1 MSYAIKSINN
11 SGFTQIDENSEVFQV
26 IQTGTKP
33 VNVSYVTLPNTLPT
47 DCLVFARPQG
57 GRTSGTV
64 LLTGHITDFTI
75 SGTRTLRAY
84 MKYNLAC
91 DYAVVQRC
99 SEFTAPTSGYGINVY
114 KSNGELGFTSEQPML
129 RVIAARAVSFSNSSG
144 AFDSG
149 WYQGTTG
156 SIDTAYV
163 MLGPYIQYQ
172 YEQYQS
178 LGENF
183 YRYTF
188 RNAYFDYNNHK
199 IGTISSS
206 FSGDLQRGS
215 NVFTRT
221 NTGSKTEII
230 GYIV

>member
-1 MSYAIKSINN
+1 MSYGVQSINN
-11 SGFTQIDENSEVFQV
+11 SGFTQLDENSEVFQV

-33 VNVSYVTLPNTLPT
+33 VNVAYVTLPNTLPT

-64 LLTGHITDFTI
+64 LLTGHITDFT
-75 SGTRTLRAY
+75 SGGTRTLKAY
-84 MKYNLAC
+84 MRTDLAC

-99 SEFTAPTSGYGINVY
+99 SEFTEPTSGYGINVY
-114 KSNGELGFTSEQPML
+114 KSNGDLGFTSEQPML
-129 RVIAARAVSFSNSSG
+129 RVIAARGVNFSNSTG
-144 AFDSG
+144 AFDAG

-163 MLGPYIQYQ
+163 MLGPYIQYK
-172 YEQYQS
+172 YEQYAS
-178 LGENF
+178 FGENF

-199 IGTISSS
+199 VGTIAST

-221 NTGSKTEII
+221 NTGQKTEII

>member
-1 MSYAIKSINN
+1 
-11 SGFTQIDENSEVFQV
+11 
-26 IQTGTKP
+26 
-33 VNVSYVTLPNTLPT
+33 
-47 DCLVFARPQG
+47 VFARPQG

-64 LLTGHITDFTI
+64 ILTGWISDFTVN
-75 SGTRTLRAY
+75 GTRHLRAN

-99 SEFTAPTSGYGINVY
+99 SEFTEPTSGYGINVY
-114 KSNGELGFTSEQPML
+114 KSNGDLGFTSEQPML
-129 RVIAARAVSFSNSSG
+129 RVIAARSVSFSNSSG

-156 SIDTAYV
+156 SIDEAYV
-163 MLGPYIQYQ
+163 MLGPYIQYK

-183 YRYTF
+183 YRYTY
-188 RNAYFDYNNHK
+188 RNAKFDYNNHK
-199 IGTISSS
+199 MGTVSSS

-215 NVFTRT
+215 SVYTRT
-221 NTGSKTEII
+221 NTGQKTEIM

>member
-1 MSYAIKSINN
+1 MSYGIQSINN

-47 DCLVFARPQG
+47 DCLVFARPAG

-64 LLTGHITDFTI
+64 LLTGHITDFTN

-114 KSNGELGFTSEQPML
+114 KSNGDLAFTSEQPML
-129 RVIAARAVSFSNSSG
+129 RVIAARAVSFSSSTG

-156 SIDTAYV
+156 SIDTAYA
-163 MLGPYIQYQ
+163 MLGPYVRYK
-172 YEQYQS
+172 YEQYAS
-178 LGENF
+178 YGENYF
-183 YRYTF
+183 RYTY
-188 RNAYFDYNNHK
+188 RNAYFDYNNHRM
-199 IGTISSS
+199 GTVATTA
-206 FSGDLQRGS
+206 GNDLPRGS

-221 NTGSKTEII
+221 NTGQKTEII

>member
-64 LLTGHITDFTI
+64 LLTGHITDFT
-75 SGTRTLRAY
+75 SGGTRTLRAY

-99 SEFTAPTSGYGINVY
+99 SEFTAPTSGHGINVY
-114 KSNGELGFTSEQPML
+114 KSNGELGFTSEQPM
-129 RVIAARAVSFSNSSG
+129 FK
-144 AFDSG
+144 
-149 WYQGTTG
+149 
-156 SIDTAYV
+156 
-163 MLGPYIQYQ
+163 
-172 YEQYQS
+172 E
-178 LGENF
+178 
-183 YRYTF
+183 
-188 RNAYFDYNNHK
+188 
-199 IGTISSS
+199 
-206 FSGDLQRGS
+206 LQL
-215 NVFTRT
+215 
-221 NTGSKTEII
+221 EP
-230 GYIV
+230 

>member
-1 MSYAIKSINN
+1 MSYAIQSINS

-33 VNVSYVTLPNTLPT
+33 INQSYVTLPNTLPP

-64 LLTGHITDFTI
+64 ILTGYISDFTVN
-75 SGTRTLRAY
+75 GTRHLRAN

-99 SEFTAPTSGYGINVY
+99 SEFAEPTSGYGINVY
-114 KSNGELGFTSEQPML
+114 KSNGDLAFTSEQPML

-156 SIDTAYV
+156 SIDEAYV
-163 MLGPYIQYQ
+163 MLGPYIQYK

-183 YRYTF
+183 YRYTY
-188 RNAYFDYNNHK
+188 RNAKFDYDNHK
-199 IGTISSS
+199 MGTVSSS

-215 NVFTRT
+215 SVYTRT
-221 NTGSKTEII
+221 NTGQKTEIM